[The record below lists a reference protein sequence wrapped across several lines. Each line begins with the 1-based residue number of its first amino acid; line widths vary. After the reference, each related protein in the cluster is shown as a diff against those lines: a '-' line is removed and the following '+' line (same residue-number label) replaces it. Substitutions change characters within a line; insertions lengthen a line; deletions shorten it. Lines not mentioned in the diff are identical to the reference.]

1 MALRSNDAL
10 VDYLIQHD
18 RVRSDRVEE
27 AFRKVDRKRFVTEQY
42 EDRAYEDTPLPI
54 GHGSTISAPHMV
66 AEITELL
73 EVQPHSSVVEIGS
86 GSGYQL
92 AILAELT
99 DAEVHGIEI
108 VEDLV
113 RRSEQLLHG
122 YDNVQVHHGSSI
134 DAVTGDFD
142 RVLFSCAVDSLDMAT
157 GRLSDGGILVAPVQQ
172 NVSQVLTRYRNGERT
187 THGFVRFVE
196 YENED

>member
-10 VDYLIQHD
+10 VDYLVKQKRIH
-18 RVRSDRVEE
+18 SDRVEQ
-27 AFRKVDRKRFVTEQY
+27 AFRAVDRKRFVTEQY
-42 EDRAYEDTPLPI
+42 EERAYEDTPLPI

-73 EVQPHSSVVEIGS
+73 EIRPDSSVVEIGS

-92 AILAELT
+92 AILSALT

-108 VEDLV
+108 VEELV
-113 RRSEQLLHG
+113 DRSEQALHG
-122 YDNVQVHHGSSI
+122 RENVQVHHGSSI
-134 DAVTGDFD
+134 DTVSGDFD
-142 RVLFSCAVDSLDMAT
+142 RILFSCAVDSIDHAT
-157 GRLSDGGILVAPVQQ
+157 GRLREDGILVAPVQEE
-172 NVSQVLTRYRNGERT
+172 VSQVLTRYRNGERT

-196 YENED
+196 YQED